1 MDRKYEKAK
10 ADNIAEWENSSR
22 DKTSEAVLK
31 RLAQVQ
37 QVKSEAASGDERA
50 ITEVMPWTKYI
61 RGDGNG
67 AREPPKPPMPA
78 PPTNG
83 APKPKTEDTGIFD
96 RYEKTKKEFLKGWE
110 KVRMAQLNSGAPF
123 KKPAQN
129 HQFKFEN
136 AIHDPRTK
144 TETMPWTKYLKEGLR
159 WLSRSPLRRQQTTER
174 QRRR

>member
-1 MDRKYEKAK
+1 MPWKKCLRGDDTGARETPKPPPPTPPKDDTPKPKKKETGTSRPHTSFLPKPNPCKPQPATGIDPKKQPPPIFGMDRKYEKAK

-37 QVKSEAASGDERA
+37 QVKSEAGSGDERA

-83 APKPKTEDTGIFD
+83 ASKAED
-96 RYEKTKKEFLKGWE
+96 RRHW
-110 KVRMAQLNSGAPF
+110 N
-123 KKPAQN
+123 
-129 HQFKFEN
+129 
-136 AIHDPRTK
+136 
-144 TETMPWTKYLKEGLR
+144 LR
-159 WLSRSPLRRQQTTER
+159 QV
-174 QRRR
+174 